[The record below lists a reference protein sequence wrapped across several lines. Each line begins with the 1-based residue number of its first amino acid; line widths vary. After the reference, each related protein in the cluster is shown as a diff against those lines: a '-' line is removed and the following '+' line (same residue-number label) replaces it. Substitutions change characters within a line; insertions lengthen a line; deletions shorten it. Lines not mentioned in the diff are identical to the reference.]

1 METTTQTLGKYQ
13 LTSALSNKNAG
24 SCRWCFGVY
33 SGREHFIKEFLEPK
47 HPETDTT
54 SSPEKRARK
63 LRKCQE
69 FEHRKVRVYH
79 TINECSDGNLT
90 RVVDFFR
97 VGAKYYMAMP
107 RIRALK
113 VEVGDVASLP
123 ENTKR
128 RICMVIAHSIARLH
142 SAHFVHADIKHSN
155 VMFVY
160 SQKYELTAKV
170 IDYDAG
176 FFEDDPP
183 RNPEAIA
190 GDMNYFSPEVYRAWR
205 EEGMHLTCKM
215 DVFSMGV
222 LFHQYLTGKLPGF
235 PSEEFESV
243 GEAVS
248 CGEKAQVSESL
259 PKDMYNLIVAMLDT
273 DPNKRPTAEDVFNI
287 LSGTKVAT
295 YTVCHQVD
303 GVVRDTFTYRSIA
316 DDEKKIA
323 VQKGSISARTYAGY
337 KPDGMSPIVAEGEQ
351 IADGTVITL
360 RYVKEEAQKK
370 TVSYRVAYR
379 FANTVLDTNL
389 YSREVWVND
398 PDVITVEENTLEIKE
413 FPGYRYHSTVPAAKP
428 GDKLPNG
435 MTIFINY
442 TSNAQPGVGVSA
454 PPQVPHTRG
463 AGDTPGQAGWRT
475 MDRL

>member
-1 METTTQTLGKYQ
+1 METKNQTLGRYQ

-24 SCRWCFGVY
+24 SCRWCFGIF

-54 SSPEKRARK
+54 SSPEKKAKK

-69 FEHRKVRVYH
+69 FERRKVRIYH
-79 TINECSDGNLT
+79 TINECSDGNLI

-107 RIRALK
+107 RIQALK
-113 VEVGDVASLP
+113 VEVGEVFCLP
-123 ENTKR
+123 DNVKR
-128 RICMVIAHSIARLH
+128 RICMVIAHAISRLH
-142 SAHFVHADIKHSN
+142 GARFVHADLKHSN
-155 VMFVY
+155 IMFVY
-160 SQKYELTAKV
+160 SQKYQLTAKV

-190 GDMNYFSPEVYRAWR
+190 GDTNYFSPEVYRAWR

-215 DVFSMGV
+215 DIFSLGV

-235 PSEEFESV
+235 NPEEFESV

-248 CGEKAQVSESL
+248 CGEKAQISEAIPADLRS
-259 PKDMYNLIVAMLDT
+259 MISAMLES

-287 LSGTKVAT
+287 LSGTDVAS
-295 YTVCHQVD
+295 YTVRHEVE
-303 GVVRDTFTYRSIA
+303 GKILDTFTFRCIA
-316 DDEKKIA
+316 NEGKTIA
-323 VQKGSISARTYAGY
+323 VQKGSVSGGKYPGY
-337 KPDGMSPIVAEGEQ
+337 KPDAMSPVVAEGEQ
-351 IADGTVITL
+351 IPDGTVITL
-360 RYVKEEAQKK
+360 RYVKEDSHIK
-370 TVSYRVAYR
+370 TVSYQVVHRCG
-379 FANTVLDTNL
+379 NIVLSSKR
-389 YSREVWVND
+389 YSQNVWVND
-398 PDVITVEENTLEIKE
+398 PDVITVEESALLEQD
-413 FPGYRYHSTVPAAKP
+413 FPGYHYHSTTPAATP

-435 MTIFINY
+435 MTVCLNY
-442 TSNAQPGVGVSA
+442 TSDARPDAPTVPLGTSSWGVGD
-454 PPQVPHTRG
+454 R
-463 AGDTPGQAGWRT
+463 PGQTGWRS